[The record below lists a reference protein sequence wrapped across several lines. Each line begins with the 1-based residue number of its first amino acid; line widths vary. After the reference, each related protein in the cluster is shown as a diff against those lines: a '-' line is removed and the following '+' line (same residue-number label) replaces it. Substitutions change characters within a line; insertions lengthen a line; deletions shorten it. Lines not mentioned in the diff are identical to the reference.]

1 LWEPMDDFDLWNIL
15 KKKINARK
23 TASGLY
29 ANNGDVWIASL
40 GKNIGFE
47 QNGKGV
53 NFSRPV
59 LIISKFNSQM
69 VWVVPLSTK
78 QKKVDF
84 YFNFTDPYKQP
95 NSLILAQLRLIST
108 KRLKRKIYKLPK
120 NQLDD
125 IRNRLKSY
133 L

>member
-1 LWEPMDDFDLWNIL
+1 MNDFDSWNIL
-15 KKKINARK
+15 KQKIHARSS
-23 TASGLY
+23 AFGLY
-29 ANNGDVWIASL
+29 ANSGDVWIASL
-40 GKNIGFE
+40 GQNIGVE
-47 QNGKGV
+47 QNGKGI
-53 NFSRPV
+53 NFARPV
-59 LIISKFNSQM
+59 LIVSKFNSQM

-84 YFNFTDPYKQP
+84 YFNFVDPYKQP

-125 IRNRLKSY
+125 IKNHLKTY

>member
-1 LWEPMDDFDLWNIL
+1 M
-15 KKKINARK
+15 KA
-23 TASGLY
+23 GLY
-29 ANNGDVWIASL
+29 ANSGDVWIASL
-40 GKNIGFE
+40 GQNIGYE

-59 LIISKFNSQM
+59 LIVNKFNSQM
-69 VWVVPLSTK
+69 VWIVPLSTK

-84 YFNFTDPYKQP
+84 YFNFVDPYKQP

-125 IRNRLKSY
+125 VKKRLKTY